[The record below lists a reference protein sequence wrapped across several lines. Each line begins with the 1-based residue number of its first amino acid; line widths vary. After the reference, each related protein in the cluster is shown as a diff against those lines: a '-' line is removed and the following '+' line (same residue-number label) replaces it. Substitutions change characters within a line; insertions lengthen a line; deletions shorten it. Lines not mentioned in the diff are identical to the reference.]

1 MYHGKYK
8 PYFATDEKKG
18 EKENERV
25 RERKIR
31 QAEHSALIVDLKT
44 VLANF
49 SPFYR
54 NDFNVR
60 LSGIVT
66 AGEMIENP
74 KIHGDI
80 TVEDAEVHLE
90 NIRTSSIPKLNIVED
105 SSVRIRRKKA
115 GSQGNLD
122 IAVHIPKQLGVYAPG
137 IETLWRGDLSVFG
150 KLQDPAVKGYL
161 RAWKGRMI
169 ILNSEL
175 KLNKGEILFDGSTPV
190 IPTVDLKLEHNGGG
204 VKSFISLKGMALRP
218 KIEISSSPHLPSD
231 EVLAHILFSRS
242 MSELS
247 DFEKI
252 RLATVLASLVGFDVS
267 AGITGTTKNLFGLD
281 VISVDN
287 RQSSSGEEEIS
298 IQLGKY
304 LKNNLYLGLEQEVN
318 SPDTSGVLKYE
329 MNENFSVGTKLG
341 TEDSE
346 VGFQWKYDY

>member
-1 MYHGKYK
+1 MILGILLTDLNFESKLQKGHGTVRFSAKDGRKGTVTTTGSFDIPFLYHGKYK
-8 PYFATDEKKG
+8 PYFAADEKEG

-31 QAEHSALIVDLKT
+31 QAEQS
-44 VLANF
+44 
-49 SPFYR
+49 
-54 NDFNVR
+54 
-60 LSGIVT
+60 
-66 AGEMIENP
+66 
-74 KIHGDI
+74 
-80 TVEDAEVHLE
+80 EVHLE

-287 RQSSSGEEEIS
+287 KQSSSGEEEIS

>member
-1 MYHGKYK
+1 
-8 PYFATDEKKG
+8 
-18 EKENERV
+18 
-25 RERKIR
+25 
-31 QAEHSALIVDLKT
+31 
-44 VLANF
+44 
-49 SPFYR
+49 
-54 NDFNVR
+54 
-60 LSGIVT
+60 
-66 AGEMIENP
+66 
-74 KIHGDI
+74 
-80 TVEDAEVHLE
+80 
-90 NIRTSSIPKLNIVED
+90 
-105 SSVRIRRKKA
+105 
-115 GSQGNLD
+115 
-122 IAVHIPKQLGVYAPG
+122 
-137 IETLWRGDLSVFG
+137 
-150 KLQDPAVKGYL
+150 
-161 RAWKGRMI
+161 MI

-190 IPTVDLKLEHNGGG
+190 IPTVDLKLEHNGRG